1 MLKSALNKSKSISVC
16 FYTLFLKDIHADFFT
31 FLFSLSIFETNLHL
45 QVKRLKKRNIYI
57 LVFIISVIG
66 LVIIQ
71 YRYLKIGLNLANVRF
86 NQNIGKSVNAI
97 QEELSTKNKLTFLL
111 GKAIT
116 NDDTYFKTEL
126 DSVREASRYFLSDFL
141 EFKLLQD
148 GIKTDFSYKLYAKN
162 SPLYINSSN
171 FNEQEIK
178 LKRYPI
184 KMNGYLPEL
193 VGQNVILEL
202 QFFRINEYFLSQLN
216 GLTIPSLI
224 FLLAIIIVVI
234 WVLRSFYWQRSI
246 ITMTNDFI
254 NNLTHEL
261 KTPVFSIGLATKMLQ
276 QKENEESKT
285 YLEIIRDQ
293 NDRLKEHIEKVLQLA
308 SLDKN
313 NNALNINKT
322 DFLPHLDRLGEEF
335 KIISKMEGVD
345 FDYEFHGTTYMLK
358 CEPMHLANAIN
369 NLLDNAKKYTMET
382 PKISLTSEIIDN
394 KLYIIVKDN
403 GMGIDKKEQKNIW
416 KKHYRVSLG
425 DLYKVKGYG
434 LGLNYVKKII
444 KLHKGKI
451 ELESKIKEGTKI
463 TVKIPIAS

>member
-1 MLKSALNKSKSISVC
+1 
-16 FYTLFLKDIHADFFT
+16 
-31 FLFSLSIFETNLHL
+31 
-45 QVKRLKKRNIYI
+45 
-57 LVFIISVIG
+57 
-66 LVIIQ
+66 
-71 YRYLKIGLNLANVRF
+71 VRF
-86 NQNIGKSVNAI
+86 NQNIAKSVNSI
-97 QEELSTKNKLTFLL
+97 QTELSTNNKLTFLL

-148 GIKTDFSYKLYAKN
+148 GIKTDFSYKLYAEN

-184 KMNGYLPEL
+184 AMKGYLPEL

-202 QFFRINEYFLSQLN
+202 QFVRINEYFLSQLN

-313 NNALNINKT
+313 NTALNINKT
-322 DFLPHLDRLGEEF
+322 DFLPHLERLCEEF

-345 FDYEFHGTTYMLK
+345 FNYEFHGTAYMLK

-369 NLLDNAKKYTMET
+369 NLLDNAKKYALET

-451 ELESKIKEGTKI
+451 ELESKIKVGTKI
-463 TVKIPIAS
+463 TIKIPIAS